1 MIAVKIFARIF
12 QDSRGSDE
20 DFTRMII
27 KDPLHD
33 LVRTLI
39 ILVIM
44 VSSLTKYCQEDPH
57 EILKDPCESFKDF
70 LQGQLPLPGANNE
83 AINYCFITPAILLHY
98 TGFTFFVTCKY
109 NSIQPNA

>member
-1 MIAVKIFARIF
+1 MIAAKIFARIF

-39 ILVIM
+39 ILVIIA
-44 VSSLTKYCQEDPH
+44 SSLTKYCQEDPH
-57 EILKDPCESFKDF
+57 EILNNPCKSFKDF

-83 AINYCFITPAILLHY
+83 RNNLLFYYPSHSSTLHRFY
-98 TGFTFFVTCKY
+98 LLCDL
-109 NSIQPNA
+109 